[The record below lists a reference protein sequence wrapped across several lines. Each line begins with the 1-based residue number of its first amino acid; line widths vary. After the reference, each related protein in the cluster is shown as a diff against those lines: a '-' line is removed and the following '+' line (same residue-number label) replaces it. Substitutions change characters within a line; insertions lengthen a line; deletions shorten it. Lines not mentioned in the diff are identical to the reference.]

1 MRVETKIARRV
12 FALFLGFFVFAM
24 GSTAEA
30 APRDG
35 RVVEG
40 AGSITQSGT
49 HTDIH
54 QNSDFL
60 ATRWGNFNIAAHE
73 SVQAHQPGAS
83 SRLLIRV
90 DGGGATNIAGT
101 FTANGIT
108 ILENQNGV
116 QFSRGAI
123 VNVGG
128 LLATSSRISGV
139 SGAHWQLNGTG
150 GAVINHGQIT
160 AGAGGAILAAVKVQN
175 TGDITAKGGDVA
187 LGAGSS
193 FTVDFAGSM
202 VGFEITQAASGASI
216 ANTGKIE
223 AQGGVVSLSAQEAQA
238 VRTNVVSVGGVVK
251 ATKMERRGGVVYL
264 SGGTQGIAE
273 VSGDV
278 QADEKV
284 QTTGEYI
291 VVKEGALLKAPEIL
305 VGGDFQGR
313 DGVQTAKRTLVEA
326 GALLNAGKDGRVIV
340 WSDDV
345 TWFNGNITAPGGF
358 AEVSGKEVLASVNL
372 AGIDVGK
379 LLLDPAD
386 IIIAASGMGIAVPGN
401 VAAADT
407 PSGTLTLDVESINS
421 STANLSLAASNTI
434 TVMVAI
440 NKPTGGLSL
449 IAGGEINIHN
459 NINTGTG
466 DLTLRSANIFLR
478 SPPNSTITFE
488 GGVITLGPSGTALGL
503 IEVRDGNDLGQN
515 VNVTVR
521 ASGNIVLNSNIA
533 LSGNSGPA
541 LRLTAGMG
549 AGAAGNIIHPNTTA
563 PTLGPFILF
572 LQQDEAFAADAFIIG
587 TVPGGGDIRLGSAV
601 AQEIHPWMFDFG
613 RSGGPLT
620 IRGVDGITLTSIIT
634 TGATTTGGFADL
646 RATTITLGGDLS
658 ASTGMNLVAD
668 TINLTAAVTLT
679 SRFNN
684 GSNISLTGAI
694 NTSGTG
700 GNHALE
706 VNAAGRVTLNSNINT
721 GTGNLILTGE
731 GGITLGGNITLDGNR
746 VDITGDING
755 STNNRNLTI
764 NAIRFSTLGGDTI
777 NLGTGNLTLAGQE
790 VFLRPSALAVSITAG
805 DVTLTGVID
814 ESGTNFGLIVNASGV
829 LTLNSNIATGEID
842 LTLTGMGGIVLG
854 NNITLA
860 GDEVTLTGAID
871 ESGMGDNNNLI
882 ITAGTS
888 GTLTLNSNINLG
900 TGNLTLTGGGGIAL
914 GRAITLT
921 GGVVALT
928 GAIDTSASGNDG
940 LTISAS
946 GVLTLNSNINTG
958 TTGALTL
965 SGDTIALG
973 GTTTLTGGAVSLTG
987 AIDTSDRDSDNLT
1000 INASGRLTLNSNI
1013 NLGGG
1018 TLDINAGE
1026 LISFAIRNI
1035 LITAGAFTVQFT
1047 SVANE
1052 AAGFTINSVN
1062 TLLTLNSDSTMPV
1075 STIVPRTDCGGEAE
1089 CTISSGLLSNT
1100 LTAATSITLAF
1111 GTEAITFGGLGE
1123 ITITSP
1129 IVTITAATIDLRG
1142 RSLTITSMG
1151 TTLALNLNADIS
1163 NAATIN
1169 IGAVGKALTLTSTGA
1184 RTLGAR
1190 IINLR
1195 NSAFTIR
1202 ISKSLHLL
1210 STEELTS
1217 NTGIAVSGTGNHLTL
1232 GASGELRI
1240 IEVSNFT
1247 DFERRF
1253 TTTGGNITLNAQIT
1267 NVVDGAAQ
1275 PFGGISLGTNL
1286 NRRDQQLILNAGVN
1300 IIMPVDGSTVGLV
1313 RLNSAGGEMSTNTSI
1328 ISSGMINLTGIFR
1341 SEGSNLT
1348 INAGGV
1354 LQVGGSES
1362 NGVSGQI
1369 DLGSGTLDLTATG
1382 GIAPTSAE
1390 ALTLIAGNIT
1400 IRSAINRERG
1410 ELAVSGLT
1418 ISISATGGMF
1428 TLHADIT
1435 YEGSLS
1441 FSGRGILALGDN
1453 ITIRA
1458 ESFRMVHN
1466 VTATSADDNDLSIT
1480 TTTGNITLTGGDS
1493 INLGTGDLNLNS
1505 AGDIFLESDITL
1517 TGGAITL
1524 TGAIDQDF
1532 NPNPSITINASRVL
1546 TLNNNIDLG
1555 TGDITLTGTGGI
1567 VLGGDITLIGGA
1579 ISLTGAIDESAF
1591 SPDAQTG
1598 KGGRDDLTITASG
1611 VLTLGSSINLGAG
1624 GTSTL
1629 TITAERIS
1637 VTMSGTMLTAAD
1649 PISITFTGAGV
1660 TTPAQGFTVGGIQ
1673 TFGRVMGGFSP
1684 SVEYGE
1690 FPPLSCDGLDDC
1702 VLGGGG
1708 EDLLLPE
1715 TLMTANSI
1723 TLNAGRENE
1732 ITFDGMGPILI
1743 SAPTVMIT
1751 ARRLFITGAR
1761 TLTITATGGALML
1774 NTIVRSEG
1782 GESNNIILTATGGVL
1797 TLGDSVT
1804 GGIDSLTLSG
1814 TDVVGSDGALTTAG
1828 IRLTRDITLNGVAI
1842 SLSGTIAEAD
1852 ASTDSLTIMA
1862 GGVLTLNNDIALG
1875 MGNLTLSGTN
1885 TDITDNDSNV
1895 IGQRGIKLGASI
1907 FLDAAAITLTGEI
1920 DESSDGRSLF
1930 IRAGRDLTINSDI
1943 SLGLFRLSL
1952 TAGLDDGTGNIL
1964 TTATTKPA
1972 FTSSDIVLVQDRA
1985 FANDA
1990 DIPFTLVIPDPTLGT
2005 GLTLTTSDSTQTI
2018 YNWMIRPNGNL
2029 DLSVMGATSTITITQ
2044 DVIDLRN
2051 TARTNGGQL
2060 SLEADNISFASA
2072 DLMLFVAG
2080 VSLNGVVSRSGSD
2093 SNADLTIMSVA
2104 ADSTVSLFGDVNL
2117 GSGTFSIETEGFIR
2131 TGNPAPQI
2139 TADTVDWTFIQDAFT
2154 IDSSTFHQNT
2164 FNTINNLILNNTT
2177 GRILVTIPITL
2188 AGNITLNGVN
2198 TASQTALAIVGNIIS
2213 TSGNITLGDSGD
2225 NIQIQRTTADTF
2237 TPITLMANNITL
2249 NGNVSLFPDGR
2260 RSSAGGGSDYS
2271 NLVLMAATNLM
2282 INADFIDVGFGG
2294 TNNNRGRLELRAGG
2308 SITHTH
2314 PSGGSGGLQ
2323 IIARDEVILM
2333 QSGAFS
2339 DSLLSTS
2346 MDDTLVN
2353 IRLLTIN
2360 TGAAPQPV
2368 HDWMIAAGRSLSLTT
2383 TDAIT
2388 IAQTLLELGA
2398 GNLTLDGVSISFTN
2412 TTSSTITAANITLN
2426 VTPTVVAPLIL
2437 TASGTLA
2444 FGADVA
2450 NISACSIRTAA
2461 GLCDITDGALVYYD
2475 LTLTGM
2481 SGITL
2486 AFADTSDDFEIEGK
2500 VVAVSGAIS
2509 TVNTNLSVRAQGNL
2523 TVGAIDIGTGA
2534 LDLRAGRASDATGAV
2549 IFTGSP
2555 TIVAASVFLVQ
2566 DVQFVENAPA
2576 TFLDSD
2582 DAALGVR
2589 GRFTSDS
2596 GVIGTRQDWLT
2607 VQTIN
2612 AVVDLAGDGLTD
2624 VPNIIDVTD
2633 SITLDAG
2640 TGAIAFADPGPVMLT
2655 APTITI
2661 TAGSITL
2668 GARSLTIDTE
2678 GGTITLNLPGITTT
2692 GSVTLTAQ
2700 TINFNPPSPSTM
2712 LMIDAASLSI
2722 AQDAAFGSGSTRRID
2737 LHANVKTLTLSTQIA
2752 QTFHSWMAD
2761 VGRTVSLTSTGVI
2774 MIADPTITLGMGNL
2788 TLSGSG
2794 INFTNEAGL
2803 TITAGAVSLTGAVS
2817 SDNLQLQITAG
2828 GALMLGDI
2836 NTGTGNINLMGTSIV
2851 LGSDITLE
2859 GGAITLTGDVT
2870 TTGALT
2876 ITARETLVG
2885 GGPRDDEGR
2894 IIYSSTP
2901 TRSGGDVNIGAI
2913 TLASGDLTITADANI
2928 ILGGNLTASGGTI
2941 TLTAGNSENTIQVLT
2956 FTGDFFGDFTT
2967 VPRLLTRTGNI
2978 GLASGVVPVF
2988 DASTVN
2994 LTQDGAFTAQP
3005 LADASVIGSLNIDV
3019 RAAPQPYA
3027 NWMGA
3032 PNRNVSLMTTGAIT
3046 ISQSAINLGTGDL
3059 TLEGSGITFTNAA
3072 GLTIMADAV
3081 SLNGAVSSTD
3091 LQLTIMA
3098 GGVLTLNRN
3107 ITTVTG
3113 NITLRGATIV
3123 LGGNVVLT
3131 GGAVSLTGAINEMV
3145 NARNLSVNADGD
3157 ITLNDDITLTLGN
3170 LELHATGNIMNGS
3183 EMRTII
3189 SVDLSLRQAAI
3200 FDSNLFSSSSS
3211 ASGAVSLRVRT
3222 AVEQTIHGWMTSL
3235 GDGDFSLQGEGVTL
3249 TSITVPV
3256 FTRTGAIDLRAAT
3269 ITLNSALTGTTVSL
3283 RADTIAGD
3291 GDNLVAIHATN
3302 GDLTA
3307 TGADG
3312 MDRPALAISVTA
3324 FSLTQNSAF
3333 ERDALPFTFVS
3344 ANITE
3349 AIILSTSAAQTYRD
3363 WMDFPGRTLSLTTTD
3378 TLTID
3383 SASINTGTGDLTLSG
3398 TNGIMFTNAAG
3409 LTITAGEVTLTG
3421 AVSAAN
3427 LPLTIRTQRDIT
3439 LGAITLGTG
3448 ALDLQAGLSPDT
3460 TNAIN
3465 FVSNPAIMAN
3475 SVRLAQDEQFVDTAP
3490 ATFTLPSGVDVEGI
3504 YFGDADPFD
3513 NPTWLDVR
3521 QVGFVDFVMDNDG
3534 AALTN
3539 IPETIEAA
3547 VSITLDAGTNA
3558 ISFAGSGAI
3567 MLSAPTIS
3575 ITAGTID
3582 IGTRSL
3588 TIIAADGTLTLSVG
3602 TIIAS
3607 SLTLSA
3613 DTIAGLSSSLTLTVP
3628 TVSFTLTRAGSSF
3641 TTRPFSVGSSTIGT
3655 SLSISV
3661 EGDQSYFSWM
3671 VAEGRTLSLRSGG
3684 VITIGE
3690 AAINLGT
3697 GDLTLTGMSIMLTSV
3712 SSLEIN
3718 AGVVNFTGGVF
3729 SNEDRN
3735 LSINA
3740 GGNIVLNGNIDIA
3753 GGELD
3758 LITTGGNISP
3768 GVAAG
3773 GATPT
3778 RELTAS
3784 AVSLTHVG
3792 AFGATDWT
3800 IVSNNLTLMVGGG
3813 QMVHDW
3819 MVADGRTLSL
3829 TSTGGAITIG
3839 GDIDIGVGDLTLSG
3853 MGIALGDDVTLIGGV
3868 IILTGAIDESA
3879 DDDSLTITATGSIT
3893 INSDINLGTGGGLS
3907 LTAGSGD
3914 GTGDILTPT
3923 MPVFMVG
3930 TLSLTQDG
3938 AFNARPFS
3946 DTSTIATELSI
3957 SVEADQ
3963 RYFGWMRADGRNL
3976 SLRSGGAITVGAA
3989 GINLGTG
3996 DLTFDSTNGITFTNG
4011 RGLTITAGEVSLVG
4025 VVSSDNLLLAI
4036 TAQGDLT
4043 LNNNINT
4050 GTGNITLDGGMDG
4063 SIVLVGAIT
4072 LTGGAISL
4080 TGAIDESASGND
4092 GNDALTVRAQ
4102 SLTLNSDIN
4111 LGTGRLDL
4119 QTSGRITS
4127 GGTARVITAGS
4138 LRLAQLDALDAD
4150 LLDPTSRVAGSVALL
4165 IGSEV
4170 VQTVHPWMASL
4181 STDAV
4186 VADSSLV
4193 LRGRGVRL
4201 DVIIL
4206 PEATTFTGSVNFVA
4220 RQIEFRGALTAREIT
4235 FTTNVIRPDRSA
4247 DDADRTTLALNA
4259 VAGDITTFAILDDG
4273 TRGAGNALLSRDFV
4287 ITTLILRQNSA
4298 FGDLASLPFSFNPR
4312 GQQVAA
4318 LTAITLTINASD
4330 AAQTLQA
4337 WMLPEAGSN
4346 RDLTITAVG
4355 EITVNAGAINLG
4367 TGNLMLNG
4375 TGGIAFTNTGG
4386 LTITSGE
4393 AALVG
4398 AVSAADL
4405 PLTIRVQG
4413 DVTIN
4418 SAINLGT
4425 GRLDL
4430 RAGLASGTD
4439 EGQTGAINFMNNPA
4453 ITAGSVRLAQ
4463 DEQFVST
4470 RPFTLPAGVNIE
4482 GAYFGAPPATDRG
4495 WLTVTQV
4502 ADLNVDMGDGTALEV
4517 QAVLEAFGFIR
4528 LDAGENELS
4537 FAGTG
4542 AIMLTAPTITIIAG
4556 TINAGERTMTITA
4569 EGGTLTLTGVGTIT
4583 ASSLTLSADTFAG
4596 LSSALTLTV
4605 PTVSL
4610 VLTGASSFT
4619 TRPFSTANS
4628 TIETLSVSAQ
4638 ADQAYLGWMGG
4649 ATGRNLILTSTGGAI
4664 IINNAINTGAG
4675 DLTLSGMSI
4684 TLSSAITLTGG
4695 AISLTGA
4702 IDESASGNDALT
4714 VQAQSLTL
4722 NSDINLG
4729 TGRLN
4734 LQTSGRITSGGTA
4747 PVITAGSLRL
4757 AQLDALDADLLDPTS
4772 RVAGS
4777 VALLIGSA
4785 VDQIVH
4791 PWMASLSTGA
4801 VVADSSL
4808 VLRGRGVRLDVVIV
4822 PEATTFTGSVNFVA
4836 RQIEFRGALTARDIT
4851 FTTNVIRPD
4860 RSAEDADKTTLELN
4874 AVAGDITTFAILADG
4889 TRGAG
4894 NALLSRDFAIT
4905 TLILRRNSAF
4915 GDLDS
4920 LPFRFNPNEAA
4931 QPVTALTT
4939 LTLTINASDA
4949 AQILQTWMLPETDA
4963 DRDLTIT
4970 AGGELMVN
4978 DDINL
4983 GTGNLTLSGTSI
4995 TLGGATALTGG
5006 AISLTGN
5013 VTSAG
5018 ALTITAATGITLGN
5032 NINTG
5037 TGDLTLSGTSITLG
5051 SAITLTGGAISL
5063 TGAIDETAS
5072 GNDGND
5078 ALTVRAQSLTLNSNI
5093 DLGTGRLDLQT
5104 SGRIT
5109 SGGTARVITAG
5120 SLRLAQLD
5128 ALDADLLDPTSRVA
5142 GSVALL
5148 IGSEVVQTVHPW
5160 MASLSVDA
5168 AVVADSSLVLRGR
5181 GVRLDV
5187 IILPEATTFTGSVNF
5202 VARQIEFRGFLTAR
5216 EITFTTN
5223 VIRPDRSA
5231 DDADRT
5237 TLELNAV
5244 AGDITT
5250 FAILDDGTRGAGNA
5264 VLSRDFVITTL
5275 ILRQNSA
5282 FGDLASLPF
5291 SFNPR
5296 GQQVAALTA
5305 ITLIINASDATQ
5317 TVQDWMLPEAGSDR
5331 DLSITAVGEIT
5342 VNAAGINLGTG
5353 DLTLTGSGV
5362 GFTNTAGL
5370 RIDAGAVTLSGAV
5383 SDNLPLTIQ
5392 AQQGIVFNNSIDIGT
5407 AALDLVAGLSE
5418 VNSAAINLDSARV
5431 PDPADPNVEIPIT
5444 VRAGSFRWVQDVQ
5457 FGTTPLPAANFMLP
5471 SGVRIEGLYFGPD
5484 ATATPRD
5491 WLDVR
5496 KVENFIFD
5504 MGDGTAALTN
5514 VPETLDALVS
5524 ITLNAG
5530 TNAISFAGTGAIM
5543 LTAPTITITAGMI
5556 DIGARTLTIIAE
5568 GGTLTLGVS
5577 AITASS
5583 LTLSANTIEGLS
5595 DSLTLTV
5602 PTVSLT
5608 LTGASSFTTRPFSDT
5623 STIATELSV
5632 SAEVDQ
5638 RYFGWMRADN
5648 RNLNL
5653 TSGGMITVGAA
5664 GINLVTGSLTFN
5676 SGGGITFTNG
5686 RGLTITA
5693 REVSLVGAIDG
5704 SASNLPLTVTA
5715 SGNLNLHNNINTGTG
5730 DLSLV
5735 SANIFLRSPPNS
5747 TIRLEGGVVT
5757 LGPSGTALGLI
5768 EVRDGNDLGLSVNVT
5783 VRARGNIVLNS
5794 NIALSGSSGPAL
5806 RLIAGRG
5813 DGAAGNITR
5822 TTDTAPTLGPFFLFL
5837 QQDDAFTVD
5846 AFMIGNVTSGGNI
5859 RLGSAVEQEIH
5870 PWMVALGNSGGPL
5883 SIRGADDIT
5892 LTSIT
5897 TATGATIIGGSIDL
5911 RATTINLGG
5920 DLSASTGMMNLVADT
5935 INLTAAVVLTTSS
5948 GDISLTGA
5956 VNAANF
5962 DFTATANRTLTLNS
5976 NINTGTGA
5984 LTLTGTGGIALGSAI
5999 TLTGGVVSLTG
6010 AIDETAS
6017 GNDGNDALTVRAQSL
6032 TLNSDINLGTGRLDL
6047 QTSGRITNGGTAP
6060 VITAGSLR
6068 LAQLDALD
6076 ADLLDPTSRVAG
6088 SVALLIGSAVDQI
6101 VHPWMVSLSMGAV
6114 VADSSLVLRGRGVRL
6129 DVVIVPDDATFIGSV
6144 NFVARQIEFRGAL
6157 TARDIT
6163 FTTNVIRPDR
6173 SADDADRTTLELNA
6187 VVGDITTF
6195 AILDDGTRGAGNAL
6209 LSRDFAITTL
6219 ILRQNMAFG
6228 DLASLPFSFNSRGQ
6242 QVAALTTL
6250 TLTINASDAA
6260 QIVQT
6265 WMLPEADTDR
6275 DLTITAEGA
6284 LTVNDNINLGTGT
6297 LSLSGAS
6304 INFGAD
6310 ATALSAGDFSFSPD
6324 FTCDTST
6331 TPTCTDTTP

>member
-1 MRVETKIARRV
+1 M
-12 FALFLGFFVFAM
+12 
-24 GSTAEA
+24 
-30 APRDG
+30 
-35 RVVEG
+35 
-40 AGSITQSGT
+40 
-49 HTDIH
+49 
-54 QNSDFL
+54 
-60 ATRWGNFNIAAHE
+60 
-73 SVQAHQPGAS
+73 
-83 SRLLIRV
+83 
-90 DGGGATNIAGT
+90 
-101 FTANGIT
+101 
-108 ILENQNGV
+108 
-116 QFSRGAI
+116 
-123 VNVGG
+123 
-128 LLATSSRISGV
+128 
-139 SGAHWQLNGTG
+139 
-150 GAVINHGQIT
+150 IT
-160 AGAGGAILAAVKVQN
+160 AG
-175 TGDITAKGGDVA
+175 
-187 LGAGSS
+187 
-193 FTVDFAGSM
+193 
-202 VGFEITQAASGASI
+202 
-216 ANTGKIE
+216 
-223 AQGGVVSLSAQEAQA
+223 SLSI
-238 VRTNVVSVGGVVK
+238 TG
-251 ATKMERRGGVVYL
+251 AT
-264 SGGTQGIAE
+264 
-273 VSGDV
+273 
-278 QADEKV
+278 
-284 QTTGEYI
+284 
-291 VVKEGALLKAPEIL
+291 P
-305 VGGDFQGR
+305 
-313 DGVQTAKRTLVEA
+313 RTL
-326 GALLNAGKDGRVIV
+326 
-340 WSDDV
+340 
-345 TWFNGNITAPGGF
+345 T
-358 AEVSGKEVLASVNL
+358 
-372 AGIDVGK
+372 
-379 LLLDPAD
+379 
-386 IIIAASGMGIAVPGN
+386 IIAATGALTLNTAISG
-401 VAAADT
+401 AALT
-407 PSGTLTLDVESINS
+407 TVTLTATVGALALN
-421 STANLSLAASNTI
+421 TAMDTAISGAALT
-434 TVMVAI
+434 TV
-440 NKPTGGLSL
+440 T
-449 IAGGEINIHN
+449 
-459 NINTGTG
+459 
-466 DLTLRSANIFLR
+466 
-478 SPPNSTITFE
+478 
-488 GGVITLGPSGTALGL
+488 
-503 IEVRDGNDLGQN
+503 
-515 VNVTVR
+515 
-521 ASGNIVLNSNIA
+521 
-533 LSGNSGPA
+533 
-541 LRLTAGMG
+541 LTAG
-549 AGAAGNIIHPNTTA
+549 
-563 PTLGPFILF
+563 
-572 LQQDEAFAADAFIIG
+572 
-587 TVPGGGDIRLGSAV
+587 
-601 AQEIHPWMFDFG
+601 
-613 RSGGPLT
+613 
-620 IRGVDGITLTSIIT
+620 GVL
-634 TGATTTGGFADL
+634 
-646 RATTITLGGDLS
+646 
-658 ASTGMNLVAD
+658 
-668 TINLTAAVTLT
+668 
-679 SRFNN
+679 
-684 GSNISLTGAI
+684 
-694 NTSGTG
+694 
-700 GNHALE
+700 
-706 VNAAGRVTLNSNINT
+706 
-721 GTGNLILTGE
+721 
-731 GGITLGGNITLDGNR
+731 TLGGNIN
-746 VDITGDING
+746 
-755 STNNRNLTI
+755 
-764 NAIRFSTLGGDTI
+764 
-777 NLGTGNLTLAGQE
+777 
-790 VFLRPSALAVSITAG
+790 
-805 DVTLTGVID
+805 
-814 ESGTNFGLIVNASGV
+814 
-829 LTLNSNIATGEID
+829 
-842 LTLTGMGGIVLG
+842 
-854 NNITLA
+854 
-860 GDEVTLTGAID
+860 
-871 ESGMGDNNNLI
+871 
-882 ITAGTS
+882 
-888 GTLTLNSNINLG
+888 
-900 TGNLTLTGGGGIAL
+900 
-914 GRAITLT
+914 
-921 GGVVALT
+921 
-928 GAIDTSASGNDG
+928 
-940 LTISAS
+940 
-946 GVLTLNSNINTG
+946 
-958 TTGALTL
+958 
-965 SGDTIALG
+965 G
-973 GTTTLTGGAVSLTG
+973 GTT
-987 AIDTSDRDSDNLT
+987 
-1000 INASGRLTLNSNI
+1000 
-1013 NLGGG
+1013 
-1018 TLDINAGE
+1018 
-1026 LISFAIRNI
+1026 
-1035 LITAGAFTVQFT
+1035 
-1047 SVANE
+1047 
-1052 AAGFTINSVN
+1052 
-1062 TLLTLNSDSTMPV
+1062 
-1075 STIVPRTDCGGEAE
+1075 
-1089 CTISSGLLSNT
+1089 
-1100 LTAATSITLAF
+1100 
-1111 GTEAITFGGLGE
+1111 
-1123 ITITSP
+1123 
-1129 IVTITAATIDLRG
+1129 
-1142 RSLTITSMG
+1142 
-1151 TTLALNLNADIS
+1151 
-1163 NAATIN
+1163 
-1169 IGAVGKALTLTSTGA
+1169 
-1184 RTLGAR
+1184 
-1190 IINLR
+1190 
-1195 NSAFTIR
+1195 
-1202 ISKSLHLL
+1202 
-1210 STEELTS
+1210 
-1217 NTGIAVSGTGNHLTL
+1217 
-1232 GASGELRI
+1232 
-1240 IEVSNFT
+1240 
-1247 DFERRF
+1247 
-1253 TTTGGNITLNAQIT
+1253 
-1267 NVVDGAAQ
+1267 
-1275 PFGGISLGTNL
+1275 
-1286 NRRDQQLILNAGVN
+1286 
-1300 IIMPVDGSTVGLV
+1300 
-1313 RLNSAGGEMSTNTSI
+1313 
-1328 ISSGMINLTGIFR
+1328 
-1341 SEGSNLT
+1341 
-1348 INAGGV
+1348 
-1354 LQVGGSES
+1354 
-1362 NGVSGQI
+1362 
-1369 DLGSGTLDLTATG
+1369 
-1382 GIAPTSAE
+1382 
-1390 ALTLIAGNIT
+1390 
-1400 IRSAINRERG
+1400 
-1410 ELAVSGLT
+1410 
-1418 ISISATGGMF
+1418 
-1428 TLHADIT
+1428 
-1435 YEGSLS
+1435 
-1441 FSGRGILALGDN
+1441 
-1453 ITIRA
+1453 
-1458 ESFRMVHN
+1458 
-1466 VTATSADDNDLSIT
+1466 
-1480 TTTGNITLTGGDS
+1480 
-1493 INLGTGDLNLNS
+1493 
-1505 AGDIFLESDITL
+1505 SDITL
-1517 TGGAITL
+1517 TGV
-1524 TGAIDQDF
+1524 D
-1532 NPNPSITINASRVL
+1532 VL
-1546 TLNNNIDLG
+1546 D
-1555 TGDITLTGTGGI
+1555 
-1567 VLGGDITLIGGA
+1567 
-1579 ISLTGAIDESAF
+1579 S
-1591 SPDAQTG
+1591 
-1598 KGGRDDLTITASG
+1598 DD
-1611 VLTLGSSINLGAG
+1611 
-1624 GTSTL
+1624 
-1629 TITAERIS
+1629 
-1637 VTMSGTMLTAAD
+1637 
-1649 PISITFTGAGV
+1649 
-1660 TTPAQGFTVGGIQ
+1660 
-1673 TFGRVMGGFSP
+1673 
-1684 SVEYGE
+1684 
-1690 FPPLSCDGLDDC
+1690 
-1702 VLGGGG
+1702 
-1708 EDLLLPE
+1708 
-1715 TLMTANSI
+1715 
-1723 TLNAGRENE
+1723 
-1732 ITFDGMGPILI
+1732 
-1743 SAPTVMIT
+1743 
-1751 ARRLFITGAR
+1751 
-1761 TLTITATGGALML
+1761 
-1774 NTIVRSEG
+1774 
-1782 GESNNIILTATGGVL
+1782 
-1797 TLGDSVT
+1797 
-1804 GGIDSLTLSG
+1804 
-1814 TDVVGSDGALTTAG
+1814 ALTTAG
-1828 IRLTRDITLNGVAI
+1828 IALNGNITLEGAAITLNG
-1842 SLSGTIAEAD
+1842 TIAEPALSSD
-1852 ASTDSLTIMA
+1852 DLTIMA
-1862 GGVLTLNNDIALG
+1862 DGILTLNNDIALG
-1875 MGNLTLSGTN
+1875 AGTLTLTGTGGITLGGGSGSSFTF
-1885 TDITDNDSNV
+1885 S
-1895 IGQRGIKLGASI
+1895 G
-1907 FLDAAAITLTGEI
+1907 AAITLTGAI
-1920 DESSDGRSLF
+1920 DESSDGH
-1930 IRAGRDLTINSDI
+1930 DLTIIASGNITINSNISVGGLTLTAGVGGAGNILKTATTDPIFTSSDI
-1943 SLGLFRLSL
+1943 TLEQDNTFPTDTPLPFSLALPPNVIGSLTLTTSASTQVVHNWMLVRGRGLNVSVLGETSTITISQRSIDLRNADQSEAGSLSL
-1952 TAGLDDGTGNIL
+1952 TAGNISFSHE
-1964 TTATTKPA
+1964 TAA
-1972 FTSSDIVLVQDRA
+1972 
-1985 FANDA
+1985 
-1990 DIPFTLVIPDPTLGT
+1990 
-2005 GLTLTTSDSTQTI
+2005 LTLT
-2018 YNWMIRPNGNL
+2018 
-2029 DLSVMGATSTITITQ
+2029 
-2044 DVIDLRN
+2044 
-2051 TARTNGGQL
+2051 
-2060 SLEADNISFASA
+2060 ASA
-2072 DLMLFVAG
+2072 
-2080 VSLNGVVSRSGSD
+2080 VSLNGRVSRSGSP
-2093 SNADLTIMSVA
+2093 NGNLTIMSMNSA
-2104 ADSTVSLFGDVNL
+2104 EIVSLSGDVNL
-2117 GSGTFSIETEGFIR
+2117 GTGTL
-2131 TGNPAPQI
+2131 
-2139 TADTVDWTFIQDAFT
+2139 TVDSAGGLSIGGLITVGTVDLTFVQDLFST
-2154 IDSSTFHQNT
+2154 SSL
-2164 FNTINNLILNNTT
+2164 NLGSTTTTLSLTNTT
-2177 GRILVTIPITL
+2177 GQIAVDSPITL
-2188 AGNITLNGVN
+2188 TGNITLNGTD
-2198 TASQTALAIVGNIIS
+2198 TASQTALFIDSNITS
-2213 TSGNITLGDSGD
+2213 TGGNITLGDSGD
-2225 NIQIQRTTADTF
+2225 NIRIQGTTADTF
-2237 TPITLMANNITL
+2237 SPITLMANNIVV
-2249 NGNVSLFPDGR
+2249 NGNIALFADGS
-2260 RSSAGGGSDYS
+2260 RSSAGGGSTTSNSYS
-2271 NLVLMAATNLM
+2271 NLVLMAANNLT
-2282 INADFIDVGFGG
+2282 INADFIDVGYGG
-2294 TNNNRGRLELRAGG
+2294 TDNNRGRLVLQATGG

-2314 PSGGSGGLQ
+2314 PSGGGSGGLQ
-2323 IIARDEVILM
+2323 IIARNEVILM
-2333 QSGAFS
+2333 HSGAFAVG
-2339 DSLLSTS
+2339 LLSASTDVDEVRIRS
-2346 MDDTLVN
+2346 LTLTTNV
-2353 IRLLTIN
+2353 
-2360 TGAAPQPV
+2360 PQPV
-2368 HDWMIAAGRSLSLTT
+2368 HNWMIAAGRSLVLTT
-2383 TDAIT
+2383 TGAIT
-2388 IAQTLLELGA
+2388 IAQTSLNLGSS
-2398 GNLTLDGVSISFTN
+2398 GNLTLSGASISFTN
-2412 TTSSTITAANITLN
+2412 TTSSTIMAANITLN
-2426 VTPTVVAPLIL
+2426 ATPTTAAALTL

-2444 FGADVA
+2444 FGANVA
-2450 NISACSIRTAA
+2450 TISACSVRTGA
-2461 GLCDITDGALVYYD
+2461 GLCNINDGALVYYN
-2475 LTLTGM
+2475 LTLTGT

-2486 AFADTSDDFEIEGK
+2486 ASADFAIDGN
-2500 VVAVSGAIS
+2500 VVGITGAI
-2509 TVNTNLSVRAQGNL
+2509 TTDVNTNLSVRAQGNL
-2523 TVGAIDIGTGA
+2523 TVGAIDIGTGD
-2534 LDLRAGRASDATGAV
+2534 LDLSAGRASDAAGAV
-2549 IFTGSP
+2549 IFTGNP
-2555 TIVAASVFLVQ
+2555 AIVAASVLLVQ
-2566 DVQFVENAPA
+2566 DEQFVATAPA
-2576 TFLDSD
+2576 TFQDNGGTD
-2582 DAALGVR
+2582 LGVM
-2589 GRFTSDS
+2589 GSFTSDS
-2596 GVIGTRQDWLT
+2596 GATGTTRDWLT
-2607 VQTIN
+2607 VETIN
-2612 AVVDLAGDGLTD
+2612 DTVDLTGDGLTD
-2624 VPNIIDVTD
+2624 VRNIINVTD

-2640 TGAIAFADPGPVMLT
+2640 EGAIAFADPGPVMLT

-2668 GARSLTIDTE
+2668 EGRSLTINA
-2678 GGTITLNLPGITTT
+2678 GSGTITLNLPGITTT

-2712 LMIDAASLSI
+2712 LMIDAVSLSI
-2722 AQDAAFGSGSTRRID
+2722 AQDAAFRGSDRLFD
-2737 LHANVKTLTLSTQIA
+2737 VHANVKTLTLSTQMA

-2761 VGRTVSLTSTGVI
+2761 VGRTVSLTSTASLTSTGVI
-2774 MIADPTITLGMGNL
+2774 TIADPEINLGMGGL
-2788 TLSGSG
+2788 TLNGAS

-2817 SDNLQLQITAG
+2817 SDNFSLTIMAG
-2828 GALMLGDI
+2828 GVLTLGDI
-2836 NTGTGNINLMGTSIV
+2836 NTGTGNINLMGTSIM

-2859 GGAITLTGDVT
+2859 GGTITLTGDVT

-2913 TLASGDLTITADANI
+2913 TLASGDLTITADHDI

-2994 LTQDGAFTAQP
+2994 LTQDGTFTAQP
-3005 LADASVIGSLNIDV
+3005 LADASTIGSLNIDV

-3032 PNRNVSLMTTGAIT
+3032 TGRNRNVSLMTTGAIT

-3072 GLTIMADAV
+3072 GLMIMADAV
-3081 SLNGAVSSTD
+3081 SLMGVMSSTN
-3091 LQLTIMA
+3091 LLLTIMA
-3098 GGVLTLNRN
+3098 DGVLTLNNN
-3107 ITTVTG
+3107 ITTGTG
-3113 NITLRGATIV
+3113 NITLRGTSIA
-3123 LGGNVVLT
+3123 LGGATTTLT

-3189 SVDLSLRQAAI
+3189 SADLSLRQAAI
-3200 FDSNLFSSSSS
+3200 FDSNLFSSNST

-3222 AVEQTIHGWMTSL
+3222 AVGQTIHGWMTSL
-3235 GDGDFSLQGEGVTL
+3235 GNGDFSLQGEGVTL
-3249 TSITVPV
+3249 TSITVPA
-3256 FTRTGAIDLRAAT
+3256 FTRTGMVDLQAVT
-3269 ITLNSALTGTTVSL
+3269 INLNSTLTGTAVNL
-3283 RADTIAGD
+3283 RANTIAGNSF
-3291 GDNLVAIHATN
+3291 NLVIITANTGDITAANIADN
-3302 GDLTA
+3302 GL
-3307 TGADG
+3307 
-3312 MDRPALAISVTA
+3312 PALASDVVG
-3324 FSLTQNSAF
+3324 FVLTQGSAINALS
-3333 ERDALPFTFVS
+3333 DLPFTFTQ
-3344 ANITE
+3344 ANITR
-3349 AIILSTSAAQTYRD
+3349 IGLVTRSAQVFGD
-3363 WMDFPGRTLSLTTTD
+3363 WIQALPGRDREVSFSTTGAI
-3378 TLTID
+3378 TI
-3383 SASINTGTGDLTLSG
+3383 SQSGINTGTGFLSIGGASITLTN
-3398 TNGIMFTNAAG
+3398 TAG
-3409 LTITAGEVTLTG
+3409 LTITSGPVDFAGT
-3421 AVSAAN
+3421 VSAN
-3427 LPLTIRTQRDIT
+3427 DLPFTIRAQEGIT
-3439 LGAITLGTG
+3439 VEAINLGAG
-3448 ALDLQAGLSPDT
+3448 ALVLQAGLSPASENSIIFSGDP
-3460 TNAIN
+3460 
-3465 FVSNPAIMAN
+3465 NPIITAG
-3475 SVRLAQDEQFVDTAP
+3475 SVQLAQDQPFDSTAP
-3490 ATFTLPSGVDVEGI
+3490 ATFMLPSNVSVEGI
-3504 YFGDADPFD
+3504 YFGDPNLFT

-3521 QVGFVDFVMDNDG
+3521 QVGFVDFLADDDG
-3534 AALTN
+3534 AALTD

-3547 VSITLDAGTNA
+3547 VSITLAAGTNA

-3567 MLSAPTIS
+3567 TLTAPTIS

-3628 TVSFTLTRAGSSF
+3628 TVSFTLTRAGGSF
-3641 TTRPFSVGSSTIGT
+3641 TTRPFSTGSSTIGT

-3963 RYFGWMRADGRNL
+3963 NYFGWMRADDRTL
-3976 SLRSGGAITVGAA
+3976 SLTSGGVITVNAA
-3989 GINLGTG
+3989 GINLGAG

-4102 SLTLNSDIN
+4102 SLTLNSNIN

-4119 QTSGRITS
+4119 QTSDRITS

-4247 DDADRTTLALNA
+4247 DDADRTTLELNA

-4312 GQQVAA
+4312 AQQVTA

-4337 WMLPEAGSN
+4337 WMIPEVGSN

-4375 TGGIAFTNTGG
+4375 TGGIAFTNTSG

-4393 AALVG
+4393 ATLVG

-4405 PLTIRVQG
+4405 PLTIRAQG

-4418 SAINLGT
+4418 SAIDLGT

-4430 RAGLASGTD
+4430 RAGLTSGTD

-4822 PEATTFTGSVNFVA
+4822 PDDATFIGSVNFVA
-4836 RQIEFRGALTARDIT
+4836 RQIEFRGALTAREIT

-4860 RSAEDADKTTLELN
+4860 RSADDADKTTLELN

-4995 TLGGATALTGG
+4995 TLGGATTALTGG
-5006 AISLTGN
+5006 AISLTGD
-5013 VTSAG
+5013 VTSTG

-5063 TGAIDETAS
+5063 TGAIDESAS
-5072 GNDGND
+5072 GND

-5305 ITLIINASDATQ
+5305 ITLTINASDATQ

-5331 DLSITAVGEIT
+5331 DLTITAVGAIT
-5342 VNAAGINLGTG
+5342 VNAGGINLGTG

-5431 PDPADPNVEIPIT
+5431 PDPADPSVEIPIT

-5496 KVENFIFD
+5496 KVITFSIA

-5530 TNAISFAGTGAIM
+5530 TNAISFAGSGAIM
-5543 LTAPTITITAGMI
+5543 LTAPTITITASMI

-5568 GGTLTLGVS
+5568 GGTLMLGVS

-5595 DSLTLTV
+5595 SALTLTV

-5623 STIATELSV
+5623 SVIETSLSV

-5638 RYFGWMRADN
+5638 RYFGWMRADD

-5794 NIALSGSSGPAL
+5794 NIALSGSSGPTL

-5999 TLTGGVVSLTG
+5999 TLTGGAISLTG

-6129 DVVIVPDDATFIGSV
+6129 DVIILPEATTFTGSV

-6157 TARDIT
+6157 TAREIT

-6173 SADDADRTTLELNA
+6173 SADDADKTTLELNA

-6331 TPTCTDTTP
+6331 TPTCTVNSP